1 MCLLKSLRVALG
13 GVALSA
19 ILAGCGSSSP
29 QPVPV
34 APGSSVDFNGSATTV
49 HSRQK
54 SWMLPA
60 AQKQQSLLYISN
72 VGSASVTVYTYLNG
86 GGLVLVG
93 TLTGFSRPTGMCTDN
108 TGNIWIPDYGTGTLY
123 EYAHGGTSP
132 IFTIKQHTGLP
143 YDCAVDPTTGNLAVA
158 NQHPN
163 AKYGAKGIVDVYR
176 LKGSKGGGSYSA
188 VNGFKNVYFVA
199 YDNKSNLYVDAV
211 PCPPSGCGSLKPRH
225 LGAARARPQ
234 LYNPGLFEL
243 SNGGSYFSQ
252 LTISGATLNT
262 PSAINWIKPTLLLGD
277 QNFQGQG
284 TNGAYKLLVSGS
296 TATVV
301 GTLPFKG
308 TQQANGFWRRAGRV
322 VVPDYTGNIVRI
334 YNLSDGAPISTLTTE
349 ISAPFGAV
357 VSQ

>member
-13 GVALSA
+13 GIAFSA
-19 ILAGCGSSSP
+19 VLAGCGSSSP

-34 APGSSVDFNGSATTV
+34 TPGSSVDFNDSATTV

-60 AQKQQSLLYISN
+60 ARQQQSLLYISN

-93 TLTGFSRPTGMCTDN
+93 TLTGFVSPSGMCTDN
-108 TGNIWIPDYGTGTLY
+108 TGDVWILDYVSGEIY
-123 EYAHGGTSP
+123 EYQHGATSP
-132 IFTIKQHTGLP
+132 IVVMKHQSGRP
-143 YDCAVDPTTGNLAVA
+143 YDCAVDPTTGSLAVA
-158 NQHPN
+158 EQHPN
-163 AKYGAKGIVDVYR
+163 GHYRDYSVVFVYPKGAKSGRAFAPSD
-176 LKGSKGGGSYSA
+176 
-188 VNGFKNVYFVA
+188 GFHEVYFVA
-199 YDNKSNLYVDAV
+199 YDNMSNLYADGT
-211 PCPPSGCGSLKPRH
+211 PCLSYCEYGGGGP
-225 LGAARARPQ
+225 
-234 LYNPGLFEL
+234 PGLYELAKGEFE
-243 SNGGSYFSQ
+243 FSQ

-322 VVPDYTGNIVRI
+322 IVPDYTGNIVRI
-334 YNLSDGAPISTLTTE
+334 YNLSDGALISTLTTE